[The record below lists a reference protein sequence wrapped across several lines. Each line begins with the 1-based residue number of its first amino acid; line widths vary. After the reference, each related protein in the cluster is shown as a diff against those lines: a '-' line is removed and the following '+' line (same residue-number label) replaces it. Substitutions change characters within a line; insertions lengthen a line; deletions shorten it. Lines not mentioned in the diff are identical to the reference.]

1 MSCWALLVFAFL
13 TLSAAATHHG
23 NSVSGMEMVEG
34 NKPNL
39 KPVEAIQHILE
50 EGTEFVETHIQWIVD
65 LSHGRSH
72 STVNSSPVTAVPSV
86 IEHDLRRSHITAAP
100 LLHNRAALPNPQ
112 VPAQVPAINCGSQV
126 DAAKSADAKVL
137 AATVAAFSSQSLKA
151 VAAAKSAQASAQSA
165 ASAANAAATAAS
177 SSLMSVQTSASA
189 ALQAA
194 SQSLAAAT
202 SASSAAVLSA
212 SSAIASAS
220 TAAAAAIASA
230 TSSATAAVVA
240 AQSSASNAIAQ
251 AQSSASQSVAMAVSS
266 ASSVA
271 SAAQATATLAIQQA
285 KETISNAAIQAA
297 ASVRQ
302 SQVAAVTATTAA
314 IAIVG
319 SIIGSSLLSI
329 FAYFLLSRYR
339 DSKEAKR
346 RREYQESRDGE
357 KSRRG
362 SMDSNYARSR
372 RGSDARSRS
381 RGPSQSRSRR
391 GSDTRSRRGSDA
403 TLSDRKRDTRR
414 DTAFMPSAFPVP
426 SLPSNIEGEDRTQV
440 KTPKSNRPTLIYDPE
455 NPTRPPTFI
464 GGDEESEESY
474 SSFVLERI
482 PDENTKQSSTKIN
495 KGWIGAAV

>member
-1 MSCWALLVFAFL
+1 MSCWAILCFAFL

-50 EGTEFVETHIQWIVD
+50 DGTEFVETHIQWIVD
-65 LSHGRSH
+65 LSHDKGH
-72 STVNSSPVTAVPSV
+72 SAVNSSPATIVPSV

-112 VPAQVPAINCGSQV
+112 VPAINCGSQV
-126 DAAKSADAKVL
+126 DAAKSDDAKIL
-137 AATVAAFSSQSLKA
+137 SATVAAFSSQSLKA
-151 VAAAKSAQASAQSA
+151 VASAQAAQASAQSV

-177 SSLMSVQTSASA
+177 SSLVSVQTSASA

-202 SASSAAVLSA
+202 SASAAAVLSA

-220 TAAAAAIASA
+220 TSASAAIASV
-230 TSSATAAVVA
+230 TSSANAAVAA
-240 AQSSASNAIAQ
+240 AQSSASNAVAQ

-302 SQVAAVTATTAA
+302 SQVTAVTATTAA

-339 DSKEAKR
+339 NNKEAQR
-346 RREYQESRDGE
+346 RREYEESRDEE
-357 KSRRG
+357 KSRRN
-362 SMDSNYARSR
+362 SMDSNYPRSR
-372 RGSDARSRS
+372 RGSEARSRS

-391 GSDTRSRRGSDA
+391 GSEARSRRGSDA
-403 TLSDRKRDTRR
+403 TLSDRKARDTRR
-414 DTAFMPSAFPVP
+414 DTAFTISAFP
-426 SLPSNIEGEDRTQV
+426 LPNLPNNTEGEDRTQV
-440 KTPKSNRPTLIYDPE
+440 KTPKSSRPTLIYDPE

-464 GGDEESEESY
+464 GGDGGDEESEESY
-474 SSFVLERI
+474 SSFVLERV
-482 PDENTKQSSTKIN
+482 PDENSKQSSTKN
-495 KGWIGAAV
+495 KRGWIGAAV